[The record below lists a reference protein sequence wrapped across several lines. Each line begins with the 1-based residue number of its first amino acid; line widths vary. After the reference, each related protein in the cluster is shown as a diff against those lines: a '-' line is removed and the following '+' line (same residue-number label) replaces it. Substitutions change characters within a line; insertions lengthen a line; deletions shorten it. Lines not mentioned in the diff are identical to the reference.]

1 MPTGRPVEITRTE
14 LSAGELRRE
23 AVRSRDADAARR
35 MLALALVLEG
45 RSRREAAESC
55 GMDRQ
60 TLRDWV
66 IRYNAEG
73 LAGLSDRVPPGPA
86 FRLRPEQLTEL
97 SEIVEAGPDPAVDQ
111 VVRWRRVDLRRVIR
125 ERWGVEFHERTVGK
139 LLHRLGFA
147 KLSVRPKH
155 PKSDP
160 AAQAEWGEKVQ
171 PTCAGRPAGERPR
184 RAYRDLVCR

>member
-14 LSAGELRRE
+14 LSAVELRR
-23 AVRSRDADAARR
+23 AAARSREADAARR

-45 RSRREAAESC
+45 KSRREAAESC

-86 FRLRPEQLTEL
+86 FRLTPEQMVEL
-97 SEIVEAGPDPAVDQ
+97 SEIVEAGPNPAVEQ
-111 VVRWRRVDLRRVIR
+111 VVRWRRMDLRRVIC
-125 ERWGVEFHERTVGK
+125 ERFGVEFHERTVGK

-160 AAQAEWGEKVQ
+160 AAQAEWGKKLRHIG
-171 PTCAGRPAGERPR
+171 A
-184 RAYRDLVCR
+184 

>member
-14 LSAGELRRE
+14 LSPAELRR
-23 AVRSRDADAARR
+23 AATCSRDADAARR

-45 RSRREAAESC
+45 KSRKEAAESC

-66 IRYNAEG
+66 IRYNEGG

-86 FRLRPEQLTEL
+86 FRLTPEQMTEL
-97 SEIVEAGPDPAVDQ
+97 AALVEAGPDPAVDH
-111 VVRWRRVDLRRVIR
+111 VVRWRRMDLRRVIAA
-125 ERWGVEFHERTVGK
+125 RWGVTCHERTVGK

-147 KLSVRPKH
+147 RLSVRPKH

-160 AAQAEWGEKVQ
+160 AAQAEWGKKLQ
-171 PTCAGRPAGERPR
+171 PARPR
-184 RAYRDLVCR
+184 RSARAGQG

>member
-1 MPTGRPVEITRTE
+1 MPTGRPLEITRTE
-14 LSAGELRRE
+14 LTATDLRR
-23 AVRSRDADAARR
+23 AAARSRDADAARR
-35 MLALALVLEG
+35 ILAIGLVLEG
-45 RSRREAAESC
+45 KSRKEAAESC

-66 IRYNAEG
+66 VRYNEGG
-73 LAGLSDRVPPGPA
+73 LAGLSERVPPGRSC
-86 FRLRPEQLTEL
+86 RLSSEQMTEL
-97 SEIVEAGPDPAVDQ
+97 SEIVEAGPDPAVDL

-139 LLHRLGFA
+139 LLQRLGFV

-160 AAQAEWGEKVQ
+160 AAQAEWGKKLRH
-171 PTCAGRPAGERPR
+171 AGA
-184 RAYRDLVCR
+184 

>member
-1 MPTGRPVEITRTE
+1 MPTGRPVEITRTG
-14 LSAGELRRE
+14 LSAAELRRE

-45 RSRREAAESC
+45 KSRREAAESC

-125 ERWGVEFHERTVGK
+125 ERWGVEFHERTIGK

-160 AAQAEWGEKVQ
+160 AAQAEWGEKLQ
-171 PTCAGRPAGERPR
+171 PARAGRLA
-184 RAYRDLVCR
+184 